1 MYHCLGDFLDIVLIS
16 KRSGKSWSI
25 KESGAT
31 IPSAIPN
38 ILPFINAF
46 SGCHSTLEIFSL
58 GKPAIFK
65 WFKGV
70 ILIWSYSQVINRG
83 WRLLVFGIFYDP
95 FWNVFFTEVFKK
107 EYLLHLFLWLL
118 LCIFISFWV
127 FLKLPLKKFIS

>member
-1 MYHCLGDFLDIVLIS
+1 MQILLVLGNQRISRRDLCRWHQHCLTVDVSLPGRFLDIVLIS

-38 ILPFINAF
+38 ILPFINAV
-46 SGCHSTLEIFSL
+46 SGCDSTSEIFSL
-58 GKPAIFK
+58 GKPPIFK

-70 ILIWSYSQVINRG
+70 ILIWSYSQVLNRR

-95 FWNVFFTEVFKK
+95 FLKC
-107 EYLLHLFLWLL
+107 LFN
-118 LCIFISFWV
+118 
-127 FLKLPLKKFIS
+127 